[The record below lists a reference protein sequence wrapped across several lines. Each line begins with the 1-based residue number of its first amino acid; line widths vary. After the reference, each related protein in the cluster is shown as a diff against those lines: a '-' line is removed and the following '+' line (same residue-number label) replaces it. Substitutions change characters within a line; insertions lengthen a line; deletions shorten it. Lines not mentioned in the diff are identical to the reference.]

1 MSNRIIITGASSD
14 IGLAIC
20 KELIREGDYAILQ
33 YCKNN
38 KKLASY
44 CHKFGDNCQ
53 MISVDFDDMDQLDRF
68 SKKQNDIDILINAAA
83 STITGLLPVLKDDDI
98 MRMINVNILSTVKM
112 CRAVIPSM
120 VARRKGCIV
129 NISSVAAQRGNR
141 GQTVYA
147 GTKGFIES
155 FCRAMAAEYGGRGIR
170 INTVAPG
177 PIEAGSLMELLGY
190 GRDEVK
196 KSVVSKRLGTPED
209 VAALVAF
216 LCSDRASYING
227 KTIPVDGAFFRGV

>member
-20 KELIREGDYAILQ
+20 REIIKEGDHAILQ
-33 YCKNN
+33 SYKNSE
-38 KKLASY
+38 KLTSF
-44 CHKFGDNCQ
+44 CQMFGDNCQ
-53 MISVDFDDMDQLDRF
+53 VISVNFDDMDELERF

-83 STITGLLPVLKDDDI
+83 VTKTGLLPVLKDEDI
-98 MRMINVNILSTVKM
+98 MRMINVNILATVKM

-120 VARRKGCIV
+120 VTRRKGCIV

-141 GQTVYA
+141 GQTIYA

-170 INTVAPG
+170 VNTVAPG
-177 PIEAGSLMELLGY
+177 PIEAGSLLEL
-190 GRDEVK
+190 R
-196 KSVVSKRLGTPED
+196 
-209 VAALVAF
+209 
-216 LCSDRASYING
+216 
-227 KTIPVDGAFFRGV
+227 